1 MTEATENKY
10 QNIEFVD
17 EEFDFDQH
25 VTTFLENLKELSIV
39 EAKATKISKD
49 FVTVDFGYKSQ
60 GLVPVQE
67 FTDESGELLVE
78 IDDTVEIYLERLE
91 DEHGQVVVSKEKA
104 KKLRIWEDVGQIY
117 DDDGTVS
124 GIITA
129 RIKGGL
135 SVDIG
140 IKAFLPGSQVDLRPV
155 RNLDKLL
162 GERFDFKVLKY
173 NPKRGNIVLSR
184 RAILEIDREE
194 QRKKTL
200 EQLQE
205 GALING
211 HVKNITDYGIFV
223 DLGGVDGLLH
233 ITDMTWGRIV
243 HPSEMFAVGEEI
255 EVMILKFD
263 EEDGKVS
270 LGLKQKSSNPWD
282 AVAAKYPIGTEV
294 IGKVVSL
301 TNYGAFI
308 EIEEGVEGLIHVS
321 EMSWTKKIRQPSSVV
336 SLNDEVRAVIKEL
349 DTEQRRISLSMKEA
363 LPNPWEEI
371 AERTPTGTVVKGKI
385 RNITDFGIFV
395 GLDEGID
402 GLVHVS
408 DMSWSQRQRNP
419 NEVYEKNDEIDVKIL
434 NIDVDS
440 QRLSLG
446 IKQLQ
451 EDPWKDLEL
460 ELAVESLVSGKV
472 VHIADFG
479 VFLEI
484 KPGVEG
490 LIHVSEID
498 KEVSKKSLSEFYPI
512 GSELQAKVINLKMNE
527 RRLGLSINGLTDDE
541 IQLKRPEGIPAPTE
555 ATDISPEAGEA
566 AKASDVSPEVA
577 DAAKASDE
585 SPEVAD
591 AAKASDESPETA
603 DAAESSQETP
613 KETTEASDGGN
624 ETEEAAAESSKSSEK
639 APEADSK
646 TADADVVKEE
656 VSTETV
662 EQPTSE
668 EGTAE

>member
-1 MTEATENKY
+1 MTEAAENKY

-78 IDDTVEIYLERLE
+78 IGDTVEIYLERLE

-205 GALING
+205 GTLING

-336 SLNDEVRAVIKEL
+336 SLNDEVSAVIKEL

-541 IQLKRPEGIPAPTE
+541 IQLKRPEGIPAPAE
-555 ATDISPEAGEA
+555 VTDKSPEADETPKG
-566 AKASDVSPEVA
+566 
-577 DAAKASDE
+577 SDE
-585 SPEVAD
+585 SPEA
-591 AAKASDESPETA
+591 A
-603 DAAESSQETP
+603 DAAESKQEAP
-613 KETTEASDGGN
+613 KEASEASDGDT
-624 ETEEAAAESSKSSEK
+624 ETEEATAESSESSEK
-639 APEADSK
+639 AIEADSK
-646 TADADVVKEE
+646 ATDSDVAKEE
-656 VSTETV
+656 ASTETG
-662 EQPTSE
+662 EQATSE
-668 EGTAE
+668 EGTTE